1 MNPRILIFLCLTVT
15 CTAIADV
22 VDDVRD
28 HEIRFSQ
35 SVEKQDLEQ
44 FTSLIDEDARFVSD
58 VVSRGPAAVADA
70 WSAFFAKDGPR
81 IKWRPRVVEVLED
94 GTLALSRGP
103 YKMTVTDEDGSFE
116 LTGLDAGEYKVEI
129 WHETLGD
136 TDATIT
142 IKADGSADPLQ
153 VKMGAKKKKKGRRR

>member
-1 MNPRILIFLCLTVT
+1 MNPRILIFLCLTVA

-44 FTSLIDEDARFVSD
+44 FTSFIDEDARFVSD

-81 IKWRPRVVEVLED
+81 IKWRPQIVEVLED

-103 YKMTVTDEDGSFE
+103 YMMTVTDETGTVSEYWGTYNSIWRLQEDGSWKVVF
-116 LTGLDAGEYKVEI
+116 DAGSPA
-129 WHETLGD
+129 
-136 TDATIT
+136 AT
-142 IKADGSADPLQ
+142 AP
-153 VKMGAKKKKKGRRR
+153 AKEVQALLD